1 MGWFKKAPKPAE
13 PAQPSKQ
20 PVQNDQPKGAVAKAL
35 ADWKRF
41 LRHQG

>member
-13 PAQPSKQ
+13 PPQPSQQ
-20 PVQNDQPKGAVAKAL
+20 PAQDAQPKGAVAKAL